1 MPSIN
6 FTQEAPISVSFDYA
20 VTDRQDKLIM
30 LRHSQEVKE
39 FILNINFKGLF
50 MLAVYLHSNGN
61 KVYIQDKATKYN
73 DFISSS
79 GQIHDKTKSGTGSLS
94 VKNHRYYEVPFKKYI
109 QTLLVNV
116 VQ

>member
-1 MPSIN
+1 MQLPN
-6 FTQEAPISVSFDYA
+6 MNYMKEAAVSCSFDYA

-50 MLAVYLHSNGN
+50 MVAVYLRSDGT
-61 KVYIQDKATKYN
+61 KVYVQDKAHKYN

-79 GQIHDKTKSGTGSLS
+79 GQ
-94 VKNHRYYEVPFKKYI
+94 
-109 QTLLVNV
+109 Q
-116 VQ
+116 